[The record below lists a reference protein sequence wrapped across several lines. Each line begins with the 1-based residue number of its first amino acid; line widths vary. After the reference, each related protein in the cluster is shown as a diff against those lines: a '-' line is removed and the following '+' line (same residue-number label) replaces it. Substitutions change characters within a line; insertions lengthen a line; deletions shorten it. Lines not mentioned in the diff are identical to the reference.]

1 MKLLFVSLG
10 CDKNLVDTEF
20 MLGMLRDDGI
30 EITNDETEADIIIV
44 NTCCFINDAKEESV
58 NAILE
63 MAEYKKIGPLKA
75 LIVTGCLAQRYKE
88 EIKTE
93 IPEVDAI
100 LGTNSYEDIVKAVH
114 EALGGT
120 FYENFKTLEGL
131 PSIHTKRSVTTGGHF
146 AYLKIA
152 EGCNKRCT
160 YCIIPYIRGNY
171 RSVPMERLIKEAQE
185 LADSAQIEQ
194 VLADAGISGADID
207 ELMAAK
213 DASGALLGYVIT
225 VTDHEGYGGDIQFS
239 MGITNEG
246 TLNGISLLSISET
259 AGLGMRAGEVLVP
272 QFSDKNVS
280 RFTYTKTGATADS
293 EIDAISGATIT
304 TNAVVNGVN
313 AGLAYFDKILKGGS
327 AQ

>member
-1 MKLLFVSLG
+1 MKGMIKDALILFAITLIAG
-10 CDKNLVDTEF
+10 L
-20 MLGMLRDDGI
+20 MLGVVND
-30 EITNDETEADIIIV
+30 ITKEPIAQQEQKAKNEACQNV
-44 NTCCFINDAKEESV
+44 
-58 NAILE
+58 
-63 MAEYKKIGPLKA
+63 
-75 LIVTGCLAQRYKE
+75 
-88 EIKTE
+88 
-93 IPEVDAI
+93 
-100 LGTNSYEDIVKAVH
+100 
-114 EALGGT
+114 
-120 FYENFKTLEGL
+120 
-131 PSIHTKRSVTTGGHF
+131 F
-146 AYLKIA
+146 AA
-152 EGCNKRCT
+152 AD
-160 YCIIPYIRGNY
+160 
-171 RSVPMERLIKEAQE
+171 SFEAQE

-194 VLADAGISGADID
+194 ALTDAGISGADID

-272 QFSDKNVS
+272 QFADKNVS
-280 RFTYTKTGATADS
+280 KFTYTKTGATADS

>member
-1 MKLLFVSLG
+1 MKGMIKDALILFAITLIAG
-10 CDKNLVDTEF
+10 L
-20 MLGMLRDDGI
+20 MLGVVND
-30 EITNDETEADIIIV
+30 ITKEPIAQQEQKAKNEACQNV
-44 NTCCFINDAKEESV
+44 
-58 NAILE
+58 
-63 MAEYKKIGPLKA
+63 
-75 LIVTGCLAQRYKE
+75 
-88 EIKTE
+88 
-93 IPEVDAI
+93 
-100 LGTNSYEDIVKAVH
+100 
-114 EALGGT
+114 
-120 FYENFKTLEGL
+120 
-131 PSIHTKRSVTTGGHF
+131 F
-146 AYLKIA
+146 AA
-152 EGCNKRCT
+152 AD
-160 YCIIPYIRGNY
+160 
-171 RSVPMERLIKEAQE
+171 SFEAQE
-185 LADSAQIEQ
+185 LADSAQIGQ
-194 VLADAGISGADID
+194 VLTDAGISGADID

-272 QFSDKNVS
+272 QFADKNVS
-280 RFTYTKTGATADS
+280 KFTYTKTGATADS

>member
-1 MKLLFVSLG
+1 MKGMIKDALILFAITLIAG
-10 CDKNLVDTEF
+10 L
-20 MLGMLRDDGI
+20 MLGVVND
-30 EITNDETEADIIIV
+30 ITKEPIAQQEQKAKNEACQNV
-44 NTCCFINDAKEESV
+44 
-58 NAILE
+58 
-63 MAEYKKIGPLKA
+63 
-75 LIVTGCLAQRYKE
+75 
-88 EIKTE
+88 
-93 IPEVDAI
+93 
-100 LGTNSYEDIVKAVH
+100 
-114 EALGGT
+114 
-120 FYENFKTLEGL
+120 
-131 PSIHTKRSVTTGGHF
+131 F
-146 AYLKIA
+146 AA
-152 EGCNKRCT
+152 AD
-160 YCIIPYIRGNY
+160 
-171 RSVPMERLIKEAQE
+171 SFEAQE

-239 MGITNEG
+239 MCITNEG

-313 AGLAYFDKILKGGS
+313 AGLAYFDKLLKGGS

>member
-1 MKLLFVSLG
+1 MKGMIKDALILFAITLIAG
-10 CDKNLVDTEF
+10 L
-20 MLGMLRDDGI
+20 MLGVVND
-30 EITNDETEADIIIV
+30 ITKEPIAQQEQKAKNEACQNV
-44 NTCCFINDAKEESV
+44 F
-58 NAILE
+58 
-63 MAEYKKIGPLKA
+63 
-75 LIVTGCLAQRYKE
+75 
-88 EIKTE
+88 
-93 IPEVDAI
+93 
-100 LGTNSYEDIVKAVH
+100 AV
-114 EALGGT
+114 ADS
-120 FYENFKTLEGL
+120 F
-131 PSIHTKRSVTTGGHF
+131 
-146 AYLKIA
+146 
-152 EGCNKRCT
+152 
-160 YCIIPYIRGNY
+160 
-171 RSVPMERLIKEAQE
+171 EAQE

-194 VLADAGISGADID
+194 VLTDAGISGADID

-246 TLNGISLLSISET
+246 TLNGISRLSISET

-272 QFSDKNVS
+272 QFADKNVS
-280 RFTYTKTGATADS
+280 KFTYTKTGATADS

>member
-1 MKLLFVSLG
+1 MIKDALILFAITLIAG
-10 CDKNLVDTEF
+10 L
-20 MLGMLRDDGI
+20 MLGVVND
-30 EITNDETEADIIIV
+30 ITKEPIAQQEQKAKNEACQNV
-44 NTCCFINDAKEESV
+44 
-58 NAILE
+58 
-63 MAEYKKIGPLKA
+63 
-75 LIVTGCLAQRYKE
+75 
-88 EIKTE
+88 
-93 IPEVDAI
+93 
-100 LGTNSYEDIVKAVH
+100 
-114 EALGGT
+114 
-120 FYENFKTLEGL
+120 
-131 PSIHTKRSVTTGGHF
+131 F
-146 AYLKIA
+146 AA
-152 EGCNKRCT
+152 AD
-160 YCIIPYIRGNY
+160 
-171 RSVPMERLIKEAQE
+171 SFEAQK

-194 VLADAGISGADID
+194 VLTDAGISGADID

-280 RFTYTKTGATADS
+280 KFTYTKTGAAADS

>member
-1 MKLLFVSLG
+1 MKGMIKDALILFAITLIAG
-10 CDKNLVDTEF
+10 L
-20 MLGMLRDDGI
+20 MLGVVND
-30 EITNDETEADIIIV
+30 ITKEPIAQQEQKAKNEACQNV
-44 NTCCFINDAKEESV
+44 
-58 NAILE
+58 
-63 MAEYKKIGPLKA
+63 
-75 LIVTGCLAQRYKE
+75 
-88 EIKTE
+88 
-93 IPEVDAI
+93 
-100 LGTNSYEDIVKAVH
+100 
-114 EALGGT
+114 
-120 FYENFKTLEGL
+120 
-131 PSIHTKRSVTTGGHF
+131 F
-146 AYLKIA
+146 AA
-152 EGCNKRCT
+152 AD
-160 YCIIPYIRGNY
+160 
-171 RSVPMERLIKEAQE
+171 SFEAQE
-185 LADSAQIEQ
+185 LADASQIEQ
-194 VLADAGISGADID
+194 VLTDAGISGADID

-272 QFSDKNVS
+272 QFADKNVS
-280 RFTYTKTGATADS
+280 KFTYTKTGATADS